1 VSVFYVDTSAA
12 LKLLAEE
19 SDSQAFAQF
28 YDDNADATWASSALL
43 RIEVVRAVRRA
54 LPAALN
60 DARDLL
66 LAFDYVNIDDGIVL
80 AAMDEPDR
88 SLRSLDAIHLATAR
102 LFDSDLDGLVTYDE
116 RLGQAAIAA
125 GMTVLSPRD

>member
-66 LAFDYVNIDDGIVL
+66 LAFDYVNIDDGIVQ

>member
-1 VSVFYVDTSAA
+1 
-12 LKLLAEE
+12 
-19 SDSQAFAQF
+19 
-28 YDDNADATWASSALL
+28 
-43 RIEVVRAVRRA
+43 VRAVRQA

-66 LAFDYVNIDDGIVL
+66 LAFDYVNIDDGIVQ

-102 LFDSDLDGLVTYDE
+102 LFDSDLDGLVSTTS
-116 RLGQAAIAA
+116 RWARQR
-125 GMTVLSPRD
+125 SPQG